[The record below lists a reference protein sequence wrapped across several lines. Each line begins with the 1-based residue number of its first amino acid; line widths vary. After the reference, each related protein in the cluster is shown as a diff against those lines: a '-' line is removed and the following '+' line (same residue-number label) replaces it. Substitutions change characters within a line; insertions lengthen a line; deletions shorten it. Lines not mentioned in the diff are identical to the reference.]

1 MANWLLQYGQ
11 TPYIKIGGVIVHV
24 QSIGIKAKN
33 IDDMIQKVKTGLPV
47 KSFEKLG
54 KKLGVSDNLL
64 SQIVNIPRRT
74 LTRRKQQGRLNAE
87 ESEKVLRIARLYD
100 KALDVFED
108 AAGAE
113 KWLKEPARGL
123 GSAIPL
129 RYARTELGAREVE
142 RLLARIEHGVFPG

>member
-1 MANWLLQYGQ
+1 M
-11 TPYIKIGGVIVHV
+11 HV
-24 QSIGIKAKN
+24 QSIGIKSKN
-33 IDDMIQKVKTGLPV
+33 IDDMIQKVKKGLPV

-64 SQIVNIPRRT
+64 CQIVNIPKRT

-108 AAGAE
+108 VAGTE

-123 GSAIPL
+123 GGAIPL
-129 RYARTELGAREVE
+129 SYARTELGAREVE

>member
-1 MANWLLQYGQ
+1 M
-11 TPYIKIGGVIVHV
+11 HV
-24 QSIGIKAKN
+24 QSIGIKSKN
-33 IDDMIQKVKTGLPV
+33 IDDMIQKVKKGLPV

-108 AAGAE
+108 EKSAE
-113 KWLKEPARGL
+113 TWLKEPARGL
-123 GSAIPL
+123 GGDIPL
-129 RYARTELGAREVE
+129 EYAKTELGAREVE
-142 RLLARIEHGVFPG
+142 RLLSRIEHGVFPG

>member
-1 MANWLLQYGQ
+1 
-11 TPYIKIGGVIVHV
+11 VHV
-24 QSIGIKAKN
+24 QSIGIKSKN
-33 IDDMIQKVKTGLPV
+33 IDDMIQKVKKGLPV

-64 SQIVNIPRRT
+64 CQIVNIPKRT

-108 AAGAE
+108 VAGTE

-123 GSAIPL
+123 GGAIPL
-129 RYARTELGAREVE
+129 SYARTELGAREVE

>member
-1 MANWLLQYGQ
+1 M
-11 TPYIKIGGVIVHV
+11 HV
-24 QSIGIKAKN
+24 QSIGIKSKN
-33 IDDMIQKVKTGLPV
+33 IDDMIQKVKKGLPI

-64 SQIVNIPRRT
+64 CQIVNIPKRT

-100 KALDVFED
+100 KALAVFED
-108 AAGAE
+108 VAGTE

-123 GSAIPL
+123 GGAIPL
-129 RYARTELGAREVE
+129 RYAQTELGAREVE